1 MNAMDAETLGL
12 FEDALQRYTRERYS
26 PAQLLVRLRE
36 GDAAT
41 ADRTREM
48 ANLGWFEL
56 LRDEEGRCARS
67 VVSLLPLF
75 RAAGEGLWQEPMYA
89 LLGAAACIA
98 AQTESTVLREHLIE
112 GLMSGSR
119 PLALATRESGDGWNP
134 GPTRTVARTE
144 GGTIRL
150 EGEKIAI
157 ADAALCAGVI
167 VSARD
172 AESGKAAFYFLA
184 SDAPGLHWHH
194 VRAVD
199 GRGLADLRLSGT
211 VADYLCSGDCAAQ
224 SAAWDTLLS
233 SAEAVGLMRG
243 ANRDTV
249 DYLRERRQFGRSLLE
264 FQALQHRLVEMH
276 MLERE
281 TDALLQSI
289 AEDHDAGDASIARRL
304 WVLRAQASRALRQVT
319 AEAVQMHG
327 GMGVTQDVRVSHA
340 YRRALMIDS
349 LQGSE
354 DWALEQLSGGTP

>member
-1 MNAMDAETLGL
+1 MDAELRSL
-12 FEDALQRYTRERYS
+12 IEDALQRYTRERYS
-26 PAQLLVRLRE
+26 AAQLLARLRE
-36 GDAAT
+36 GDTAT
-41 ADRTREM
+41 AGRTREM

-67 VVSLLPLF
+67 VLPLLPLF
-75 RAAGEGLWQEPMYA
+75 RAAGEGLWQEPLYA
-89 LLGAAACIA
+89 LLGAAAFIA
-98 AQTESTVLREHLIE
+98 GQTQSAALREHLVE
-112 GLMSGSR
+112 GLIAGSR
-119 PLALATRESGDGWNP
+119 PLAYAVREAGDGWNP
-134 GPTRTVARTE
+134 GTARTIARTQ

-157 ADAALCAGVI
+157 ADAAVCAGVI

-172 AESGKAAFYFLA
+172 AASGDPAFYFVA
-184 SDAPGLHWHH
+184 FDAPGLHWQH
-194 VRAVD
+194 VRGVD
-199 GRGLADLRLSGT
+199 GRGLADLRLSDA
-211 VADYLCSGDCAAQ
+211 VADYLCSGERAALA
-224 SAAWDTLLS
+224 AAWDTLLS
-233 SAEAVGLMRG
+233 TAEAIGLMRC

-281 TDALLQSI
+281 TDALLQSV
-289 AEDHDAGDASIARRL
+289 AEDHDAGDASITRRL
-304 WVLRAQASRALRQVT
+304 WVLRALASRALRQVT

-349 LQGSE
+349 LHGSE
-354 DWALEQLSGGTP
+354 DWALGQLSGSSP